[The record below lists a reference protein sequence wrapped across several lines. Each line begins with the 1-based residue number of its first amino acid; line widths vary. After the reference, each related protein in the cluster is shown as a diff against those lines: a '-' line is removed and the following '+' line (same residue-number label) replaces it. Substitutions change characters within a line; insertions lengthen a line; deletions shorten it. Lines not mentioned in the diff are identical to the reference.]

1 MQVCGIV
8 TEYNPFHNGHQ
19 YHITQA
25 RSIRNCDCLIAI
37 MSGNFV
43 QRGEPAIIDKWERAA
58 CAVAHGVDIVIELPY
73 PYATQS
79 ADIFAQGAIRLLT
92 LANVN
97 HMVFGSECNDI
108 EKLKHLS
115 ERAAALPVQ
124 KKQAMVKSF
133 ADSCTQIASND
144 LLGISYLKALQG
156 SAIQP
161 YTIQRTNSY
170 NELTYTKTIASASA
184 IRHGIML
191 HQDVHHATV
200 MANKLDTTYAFTH
213 YYPYLQTLL
222 MSMDREDI
230 KAMLMVEEG
239 MEQLL
244 QKNAALYSDM
254 DSFVNACISK
264 RYTRSRIQRTLLH
277 ILTQTKKTEIQ
288 KLSPLQHL
296 RILAMNDVGRAYL
309 SQLRKQDDLIIA
321 SRFNQIPQDWRK
333 IELRATQAY
342 TYPLTPKNRKEAIAK
357 EWQSLV
363 YIK

>member
-1 MQVCGIV
+1 M
-8 TEYNPFHNGHQ
+8 T
-19 YHITQA
+19 
-25 RSIRNCDCLIAI
+25 
-37 MSGNFV
+37 
-43 QRGEPAIIDKWERAA
+43 
-58 CAVAHGVDIVIELPY
+58 
-73 PYATQS
+73 
-79 ADIFAQGAIRLLT
+79 
-92 LANVN
+92 
-97 HMVFGSECNDI
+97 
-108 EKLKHLS
+108 
-115 ERAAALPVQ
+115 
-124 KKQAMVKSF
+124 
-133 ADSCTQIASND
+133 
-144 LLGISYLKALQG
+144 
-156 SAIQP
+156 
-161 YTIQRTNSY
+161 
-170 NELTYTKTIASASA
+170 
-184 IRHGIML
+184 
-191 HQDVHHATV
+191 
-200 MANKLDTTYAFTH
+200 
-213 YYPYLQTLL
+213 
-222 MSMDREDI
+222 MDREDI

-288 KLSPLQHL
+288 KLRPLQHL

>member
-115 ERAAALPVQ
+115 ERAAALPV
-124 KKQAMVKSF
+124 
-133 ADSCTQIASND
+133 
-144 LLGISYLKALQG
+144 
-156 SAIQP
+156 
-161 YTIQRTNSY
+161 
-170 NELTYTKTIASASA
+170 
-184 IRHGIML
+184 
-191 HQDVHHATV
+191 
-200 MANKLDTTYAFTH
+200 
-213 YYPYLQTLL
+213 
-222 MSMDREDI
+222 
-230 KAMLMVEEG
+230 
-239 MEQLL
+239 
-244 QKNAALYSDM
+244 
-254 DSFVNACISK
+254 
-264 RYTRSRIQRTLLH
+264 
-277 ILTQTKKTEIQ
+277 
-288 KLSPLQHL
+288 
-296 RILAMNDVGRAYL
+296 
-309 SQLRKQDDLIIA
+309 
-321 SRFNQIPQDWRK
+321 
-333 IELRATQAY
+333 
-342 TYPLTPKNRKEAIAK
+342 
-357 EWQSLV
+357 
-363 YIK
+363 

>member
-115 ERAAALPVQ
+115 EQAAALPVQ

-170 NELTYTKTIASASA
+170 HELTYTETIASASA

-200 MANKLDTTYAFTH
+200 MANKLDTTIAFTH
-213 YYPYLQTLL
+213 YYPYLQT
-222 MSMDREDI
+222 
-230 KAMLMVEEG
+230 
-239 MEQLL
+239 
-244 QKNAALYSDM
+244 
-254 DSFVNACISK
+254 
-264 RYTRSRIQRTLLH
+264 
-277 ILTQTKKTEIQ
+277 
-288 KLSPLQHL
+288 
-296 RILAMNDVGRAYL
+296 
-309 SQLRKQDDLIIA
+309 
-321 SRFNQIPQDWRK
+321 
-333 IELRATQAY
+333 
-342 TYPLTPKNRKEAIAK
+342 
-357 EWQSLV
+357 
-363 YIK
+363 